1 MVGNSAYEHIAPL
14 RNPKNDAGDLT
25 ARLEGLGFQVFGG
38 TDLDR
43 RALVQ
48 ALIQF
53 GRAAERK
60 PRSRSSSMPGTG
72 CR

>member
-1 MVGNSAYEHIAPL
+1 MSISGSCATRRTTP
-14 RNPKNDAGDLT
+14 PDLT
-25 ARLEGLGFQVFGG
+25 EKLKGLGFEVFGG

-53 GRAAERK
+53 GRARK
-60 PRSRSSSMPGTG
+60 RPRSRCSSMPGTG